1 MFVNQ
6 FTKDLQL
13 EQSARARSRSIR
25 SSRFNAAVRTP
36 VCIIHA
42 DFVSTTTIA
51 GGKWCPGAES
61 NHRHCDFQSR
71 VPLLSKS
78 LTFRRFSCVR
88 AGILII
94 SRISVDVLRHWTHT
108 GRHSSELIVRTQCGH
123 DMKPG
128 SLSEDTIKRLQAP
141 AWGNSITY
149 FAGATV
155 QGAKAPRGFGVRVT
169 ASGARAFILNYRLR
183 GREHR
188 FTIGAWPDWTALR
201 AVREARNLRQRV
213 DRGEDPLKGRAPIL
227 ATKSVSNVIDDFMT
241 RYVRNKERPLR
252 SADQIQS
259 AFDRLVKPR
268 IGKIGVYELR
278 RSHVAEMLD
287 RVEDEAGPVQ
297 ADRVRAY
304 LRKALSW
311 YAERDDEFNLNAAF
325 VRVVA
330 RANPKERAR
339 TRVLSDDELR
349 IVWPLL
355 SEAGTFGALLKT
367 LLLTAQ
373 RRDEA
378 ANMTWME
385 IGTDGTWTI
394 PAERYKT
401 KRSNH
406 VPLST
411 AALGVIEAQPKI
423 DGCDYVF
430 PSRTKTPFSGFGKSK
445 AKLDKAILIDMR
457 KRANKGAEIDPLPNW
472 TLHDLR
478 RTAKT
483 LMARAG
489 VRPDISER
497 VLGHVIA
504 GVEGTYDRH
513 SYADEK
519 RDALEK
525 LAAMIERILNPLPAN
540 VEKLGEHRARVQS

>member
-1 MFVNQ
+1 M
-6 FTKDLQL
+6 
-13 EQSARARSRSIR
+13 
-25 SSRFNAAVRTP
+25 
-36 VCIIHA
+36 
-42 DFVSTTTIA
+42 
-51 GGKWCPGAES
+51 
-61 NHRHCDFQSR
+61 
-71 VPLLSKS
+71 KS
-78 LTFRRFSCVR
+78 V
-88 AGILII
+88 
-94 SRISVDVLRHWTHT
+94 
-108 GRHSSELIVRTQCGH
+108 
-123 DMKPG
+123 
-128 SLSEDTIKRLQAP
+128 SLSEETIKRLQAP
-141 AWGNSITY
+141 ARGNSITY

-169 ASGARAFILNYRLR
+169 ASGTRAFILNYRLR

-188 FTIGAWPDWTALR
+188 FTIGAWPDWSALK

-213 DRGEDPLKGRAPIL
+213 DRGDDPLKDRAPIPT
-227 ATKSVSNVIDDFMT
+227 TKSVSGVIDDFMT
-241 RYVRNKERPLR
+241 RYVRGKERPLR

-325 VRVVA
+325 VRVGA

-339 TRVLSDDELR
+339 TRVLSDNELR

-355 SEAGTFGALLKT
+355 GEAGTFGALLKT

-373 RRDEA
+373 RRDEV
-378 ANMTWME
+378 ANMTWAE
-385 IGTDGTWTI
+385 LGPDGIWTI

-406 VPLST
+406 VPLSD
-411 AALGVIEAQPKI
+411 AARKVIEAQPRI

-430 PSRTKTPFSGFGKSK
+430 PSRTKTPFSGFGKPK
-445 AKLDKAILIDMR
+445 VRLDKAVLLDMQDA
-457 KRANKGAEIDPLPNW
+457 KKKSDVKPLLNW

-519 RDALEK
+519 RDALER
-525 LAAMIERILNPLPAN
+525 LAVMIEHILNPLTSKTAT
-540 VEKLGEHRARVQS
+540 LGKHRAMAQA

>member
-1 MFVNQ
+1 
-6 FTKDLQL
+6 
-13 EQSARARSRSIR
+13 
-25 SSRFNAAVRTP
+25 
-36 VCIIHA
+36 
-42 DFVSTTTIA
+42 
-51 GGKWCPGAES
+51 
-61 NHRHCDFQSR
+61 
-71 VPLLSKS
+71 
-78 LTFRRFSCVR
+78 
-88 AGILII
+88 
-94 SRISVDVLRHWTHT
+94 
-108 GRHSSELIVRTQCGH
+108 
-123 DMKPG
+123 MKPEN
-128 SLSEDTIKRLQAP
+128 LSEETIKRLRAP
-141 AWGNSITY
+141 AKGNSITY
-149 FAGATV
+149 FAGATI
-155 QGAKAPRGFGVRVT
+155 QGAKVPRGFGVRVT

-188 FTIGAWPDWTALR
+188 FTIGAWPDWSALK

-213 DRGEDPLKGRAPIL
+213 DRGEDPLKDRAPIP
-227 ATKSVSNVIDDFMT
+227 TMKSVSSVIDDFMT
-241 RYVRNKERPLR
+241 RYVRNRERPLR
-252 SADQIQS
+252 SADQIES

-287 RVEDEAGPVQ
+287 KVEDKAGPVQ

-325 VRVVA
+325 VRVGP

-339 TRVLSDDELR
+339 TRVLSDDEIR
-349 IVWPLL
+349 IIWSALG
-355 SEAGTFGALLKT
+355 EAGIFGALLKT

-373 RRDEA
+373 RRDEV
-378 ANMTWME
+378 ANMSWKE
-385 IGTDGTWTI
+385 LGADRIWTI

-401 KRSNH
+401 KRPNF
-406 VPLST
+406 VPLS
-411 AALGVIEAQPKI
+411 AKAVAIIEAQPKI
-423 DGCDYVF
+423 EKCDYVF
-430 PSRTKTPFSGFGKSK
+430 PSLVKTPFTGFGKSK
-445 AKLDKAILIDMR
+445 ARLDKSVLLKMQ
-457 KRANKGAEIDPLPNW
+457 KRSKKGAEIEPLPNW

-483 LMARAG
+483 LMTRAG

-540 VEKLGEHRARVQS
+540 VEKLGEHRARAQS

>member
-1 MFVNQ
+1 
-6 FTKDLQL
+6 
-13 EQSARARSRSIR
+13 
-25 SSRFNAAVRTP
+25 
-36 VCIIHA
+36 
-42 DFVSTTTIA
+42 
-51 GGKWCPGAES
+51 
-61 NHRHCDFQSR
+61 
-71 VPLLSKS
+71 
-78 LTFRRFSCVR
+78 
-88 AGILII
+88 
-94 SRISVDVLRHWTHT
+94 
-108 GRHSSELIVRTQCGH
+108 
-123 DMKPG
+123 MKPG
-128 SLSEDTIKRLQAP
+128 NLSEETIKRLRAP
-141 AWGNSITY
+141 AKGNSITY
-149 FAGATV
+149 FAGTII

-169 ASGARAFILNYRLR
+169 AAGARAFILNYRLR

-188 FTIGAWPDWTALR
+188 FTIGAWPDWSALK

-213 DRGEDPLKGRAPIL
+213 DRGEDPLKDRAP
-227 ATKSVSNVIDDFMT
+227 TPTMKSVSSVIDDFMT

-287 RVEDEAGPVQ
+287 KVEDEAGPVQ

-325 VRVVA
+325 VRVAA

-339 TRVLSDDELR
+339 SRILADHELR

-355 SEAGTFGALLKT
+355 SEAGTFGALLKA

-373 RRDEA
+373 RRDEVA
-378 ANMTWME
+378 KMTWTE

-401 KRSNH
+401 KRPNF
-406 VPLST
+406 VPLSR
-411 AALGVIEAQPKI
+411 AALAVIAAQTKH
-423 DGCDYVF
+423 DNCDYVF

-445 AKLDKAILIDMR
+445 AKLD
-457 KRANKGAEIDPLPNW
+457 RAVLAALKMQAKKGVKVEPIPNW

-497 VLGHVIA
+497 VLGHLIA

-525 LAAMIERILNPLPAN
+525 LAVMIERILNPPPSN
-540 VEKLGEHRARVQS
+540 VEKLGEHAKVQP